1 MKMSLARRI
10 CEFLENIYVF
20 DRLPDLYNIEME
32 DRLFHA
38 SQCIENLHQGYT
50 SEVLLIL
57 RLEASRGWNIGI
69 QKHCALPRASCLD
82 Y

>member
-38 SQCIENLHQGYT
+38 SQCIENLHQGY
-50 SEVLLIL
+50 I
-57 RLEASRGWNIGI
+57 
-69 QKHCALPRASCLD
+69 
-82 Y
+82 YF